1 MRDFISK
8 FMKPIKKLDIND
20 PKQRSKALE
29 QSNPALDDFVDRE
42 QLERAFQ
49 QIPENEF
56 RRYFLNQWTST
67 AERWLPAGVWEQC
80 YEEKK
85 IEKGSKIILAFDG
98 SYSRDAQLWSVSQMK
113 KDHTSKSWGIGKDQS
128 LKIIFGKFQE
138 KK

>member
-1 MRDFISK
+1 M
-8 FMKPIKKLDIND
+8 DIND
-20 PKQRSKALE
+20 PKQRAKALE

-85 IEKGSKIILAFDG
+85 IEKDQR
-98 SYSRDAQLWSVSQMK
+98 SYLHSMDHIPEMPQLWSESQMK
-113 KDHTSKSWGIGKDQS
+113 KDHTSKSWDIGKDQS

>member
-1 MRDFISK
+1 M
-8 FMKPIKKLDIND
+8 DIND

-29 QSNPALDDFVDRE
+29 QSNPALDDWIDRE
-42 QLERAFQ
+42 QLERAFK

-85 IEKGSKIILAFDG
+85 IEKGSKIILHLMDHIPETATAWSAF
-98 SYSRDAQLWSVSQMK
+98 QMK
-113 KDHTSKSWGIGKDQS
+113 KDH
-128 LKIIFGKFQE
+128 IIEVLGHWERPVTENNLWKVPREEVILRIQGDL
-138 KK
+138 